1 MTKKQNT
8 LLSLKDCEEISVL
21 SLLQHFFCCRLRMTL
36 RHTKTSTVST
46 GVKCSKQQ
54 SGRQI
59 HMFLHHSSKHTSY
72 INQIYPYRVQPCAA
86 RLAKGQP
93 AARAAA
99 AIAAASLEAGAVVGG
114 GTGSA
119 CSKRA
124 AIGHSARAILYL

>member
-8 LLSLKDCEEISVL
+8 LLSLKDCGGNSVL
-21 SLLQHFFCCRLRMTL
+21 SLLQHFFCCRLRMTP
-36 RHTKTSTVST
+36 RHTKTST
-46 GVKCSKQQ
+46 GVKFSKRQ